1 MTKKFILSNQF
12 RLSIVKC
19 MDFVID
25 RSQKR
30 KERKIGKKS
39 ERERFLSL
47 SIYKIYNGPLTM

>member
-12 RLSIVKC
+12 GLSVVKC

-30 KERKIGKKS
+30 KERKIGKERVR
-39 ERERFLSL
+39 EREIL
-47 SIYKIYNGPLTM
+47 IA